1 MTAQDVLYQVAFNN
15 EICLFVIPNEVRNLK
30 FRGSNDL

>member
-15 EICLFVIPNEVRNLK
+15 EICLFVIPKRSEESQV
-30 FRGSNDL
+30 SW